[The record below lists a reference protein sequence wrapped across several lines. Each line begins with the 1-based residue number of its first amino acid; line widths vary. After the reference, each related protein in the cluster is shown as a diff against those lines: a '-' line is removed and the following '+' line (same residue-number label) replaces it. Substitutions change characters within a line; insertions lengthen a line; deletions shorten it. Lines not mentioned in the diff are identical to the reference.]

1 MRKFWKT
8 ISLRIKI
15 ALALSLVALIA
26 AIVGCF
32 ILKSEM
38 RVICWACLI
47 IVWVIDYW
55 IVAEDNFKL
64 NKEQNAKD
72 YEIESLKWSYRQ
84 MGRYINNMHIAEL
97 SDIDFR
103 IENELRDI
111 EIKKGYLFG
120 DKS

>member
-1 MRKFWKT
+1 MRKFWKMT
-8 ISLRIKI
+8 SLRVKI
-15 ALALSLVALIA
+15 ALALSLVAFVA

-32 ILKSEM
+32 ILTSEM

-55 IVAEDNFKL
+55 IVTEDNIKL
-64 NKEQNAKD
+64 NKERYVKD

-111 EIKKGYLFG
+111 EIKKKYLYG